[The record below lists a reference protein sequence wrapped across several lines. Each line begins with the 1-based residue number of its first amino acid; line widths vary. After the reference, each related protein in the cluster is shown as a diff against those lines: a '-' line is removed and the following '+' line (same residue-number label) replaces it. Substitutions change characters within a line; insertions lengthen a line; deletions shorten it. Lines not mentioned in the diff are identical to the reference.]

1 MDVLIY
7 FLLFVCLHLLN
18 LFTFLLFVYSGGEL
32 FQRVIDCAEDLT
44 EQNIAIQFIKQI
56 CQGCSYLSLKKI
68 VHLDIKPENVVC
80 ADGLKDCLVKVHSSK
95 IKGLCFMK

>member
-1 MDVLIY
+1 M
-7 FLLFVCLHLLN
+7 
-18 LFTFLLFVYSGGEL
+18 

-44 EQNIAIQFIKQI
+44 ERNIAIQFIKQI

-80 ADGLKDCLVKVHSSK
+80 ADGSKDCLVKVHVPTYLLHSRIEILKKSRQK
-95 IKGLCFMK
+95 KNL